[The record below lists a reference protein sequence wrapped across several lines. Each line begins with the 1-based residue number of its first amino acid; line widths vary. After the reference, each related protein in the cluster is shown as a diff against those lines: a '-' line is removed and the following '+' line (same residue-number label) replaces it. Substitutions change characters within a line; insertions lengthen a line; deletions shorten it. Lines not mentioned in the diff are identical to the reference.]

1 MALKPDFQ
9 NALQTFIFLNLPVL
23 MNPANAMNLVVS
35 TTIIPTLPTIPITPI
50 TPINPTVPI
59 GTAVPTA
66 PVLSTDQTLDTDAD
80 TEIVTVTA
88 QPIFITPEALQAL
101 QAYVVNNF
109 PDLGLPQ
116 DIQQVAKEFFAN
128 IPPVVPVVPPTAV
141 VTPVALV
148 VSDGSSLPNAT

>member
-35 TTIIPTLPTIPITPI
+35 TTIIPTVPTIPITPI
-50 TPINPTVPI
+50 TPMNPTIPI
-59 GTAVPTA
+59 GTVVPTA
-66 PVLSTDQTLDTDAD
+66 PVLSATLTLDAD
-80 TEIVTVTA
+80 TDTVTVTA
-88 QPIFITPEALQAL
+88 QPIFITPEVLEALKS
-101 QAYVVNNF
+101 YVVNNF

-128 IPPVVPVVPPTAV
+128 IPPVVPIAPPTAV
-141 VTPVALV
+141 VTPVAV
-148 VSDGSSLPNAT
+148 ANNNAL